1 MRGLRKTELDRPR
14 ILHAEDQATVAEAIQ
29 MIIGQIGCEVE
40 SVSNGA
46 EALKRVQQDPARYQM
61 ILTDCNMPVLSG
73 RQLVEELRAMKY
85 GGKIVVLSALQG
97 SETEAAFDRLKVD
110 GIIQKPFQIQ
120 ELLNVI
126 SDALAGK

>member
-1 MRGLRKTELDRPR
+1 MDRPR

-29 MIIGQIGCEVE
+29 MILAQIGCQVD
-40 SVSNGA
+40 SVPNGA
-46 EALKRVQQDPARYQM
+46 EALERVRKDPSRYQM
-61 ILTDCNMPVLSG
+61 VLTDCNMPVLTG

-97 SETEAAFDRLKVD
+97 DESEAVFDRLKVD

-120 ELLNVI
+120 ELLQVI
-126 SDALAGK
+126 SDALGGR